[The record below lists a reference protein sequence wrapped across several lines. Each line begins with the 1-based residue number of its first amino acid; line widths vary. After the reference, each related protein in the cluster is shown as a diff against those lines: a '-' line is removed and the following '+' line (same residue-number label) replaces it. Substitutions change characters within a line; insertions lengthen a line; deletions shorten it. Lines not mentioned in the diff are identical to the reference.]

1 MGNPTVNDPTG
12 QEVARLHQEYVLQPW
27 AKQGGPVIA
36 VKRAEGIYFWDYD
49 GKRYADMSS
58 QMVCSNLGHQNQVV
72 VEAIRKQAEELCY
85 IAPSFA
91 VKPRGELARLLVR
104 IAGEDHF
111 QRVFFTLGG
120 SDSNENAIEIA
131 RFYTGRPKI
140 LSCYRSYHGST
151 LGSAFASGDWRRFAY
166 EVGGAA
172 PSFVHFLNPSVY
184 EDGFDRTPEDEA
196 RCTRQ
201 YLHQLEEQIA
211 YEGPETIAA
220 ILMESIVGAN
230 GVLVPPKGYM
240 EGVAELCHRNGILLI
255 CDEVMAGFARSGK
268 MFTWQNFDLVPDLV
282 TFAKGV
288 TGATVPLGG
297 VIASKAISEFFETHP
312 LPCGLTYSGHPLA
325 CAAGLAATQYY
336 LDHDVCAHVRQL
348 ESVLKPTLEGFARRH
363 ACVGEARC
371 IGLFAALTLV
381 VNKETRELM
390 APYHTSNGRMPAIFA
405 KLRER
410 GFYTFGRESNLNVC
424 PPLIITEE
432 ELREQLDIL
441 DNVLTWADEEFCK

>member
-1 MGNPTVNDPTG
+1 MTLTG
-12 QEVARLHQEYVLQPW
+12 EEVAHLHEQYVLQPW
-27 AKQGGPVIA
+27 AKQGAPATPI
-36 VKRAEGIYFWDYD
+36 KRAEGIYFWDYD
-49 GKRYADMSS
+49 GNRYADMSS
-58 QMVCSNLGHQNQVV
+58 QMVCSNLGHQNKAV
-72 VEAIRKQAEELCY
+72 VEAIKRQADELCY

-91 VKPRGELARLLVR
+91 VEPRGKLAKLLVD
-104 IAGEDHF
+104 IAGADHF

-172 PSFVHFLNPSVY
+172 PSFIHFLNPSVY
-184 EDGFDRTPEDEA
+184 EDGFDRTEEDEA

-201 YLHQLEEQIA
+201 YLRQLEEQIR

-220 ILMESIVGAN
+220 VLMESIVGAN
-230 GVLVPPKGYM
+230 GVLIPPKGYM
-240 EGVAELCHRNGILLI
+240 EGVAKLCRDNGILLI

-268 MFTWQNFDLVPDLV
+268 MFTWQNFDLVPDLI

-297 VIASKAISEFFETHP
+297 VIASKDISAFFENHP

-325 CAAGLAATQYY
+325 CAAGVAATQYY
-336 LDHDVCAHVRQL
+336 LDNDICGHVKQL
-348 ESVLKPTLEGFARRH
+348 EGVLKPALEEFVQRH

-381 VNKETRELM
+381 ADKSTRELM

-405 KLRER
+405 ELKRR

-424 PPLIITEE
+424 PPLIITED
-432 ELREQLDIL
+432 ELREQLATL
-441 DNVLTWADEEFCK
+441 DDVLTWADRKFCNA

>member
-1 MGNPTVNDPTG
+1 MTLTG
-12 QEVARLHQEYVLQPW
+12 EEVAHLHEQYVLQPW
-27 AKQGGPVIA
+27 AKQGAPATPI
-36 VKRAEGIYFWDYD
+36 KRAEGIYFWDYD
-49 GKRYADMSS
+49 GNRYADMSS
-58 QMVCSNLGHQNQVV
+58 QMVCSNLGHQNKVV
-72 VEAIRKQAEELCY
+72 VEAIKRQADELCY

-91 VKPRGELARLLVR
+91 VEPRGKLAKLLVD
-104 IAGEDHF
+104 IAGAEHF

-166 EVGGAA
+166 EIGGAA
-172 PSFVHFLNPSVY
+172 PSFIHFLNPSVY
-184 EDGFDRTPEDEA
+184 EDGFDRTEEDEA

-201 YLHQLEEQIA
+201 YLRQLEEQIR

-220 ILMESIVGAN
+220 VLMESIVGAN
-230 GVLVPPKGYM
+230 GVLIPPKGYM
-240 EGVAELCHRNGILLI
+240 EGVAKLCRDNGILLI

-268 MFTWQNFDLVPDLV
+268 MFTWQNFDLVPDLI

-297 VIASKAISEFFETHP
+297 VIASKEISAFFENHP

-325 CAAGLAATQYY
+325 CAAGVAATQYY
-336 LDHDVCAHVRQL
+336 LDNDICGHVKQL
-348 ESVLKPTLEGFARRH
+348 EGVLKPALEEFVQRH

-381 VNKETRELM
+381 TDKSTRELM

-405 KLRER
+405 ELKRR

-424 PPLIITEE
+424 PPLIITED
-432 ELREQLDIL
+432 ELREQLATL
-441 DNVLTWADEEFCK
+441 DDVLTWADHTFCNA